1 MHTVRKR
8 EFFHIAAE
16 NITLWTY
23 IKVICILHILHR
35 CNYNGK
41 SISVDCL
48 ALNDKDAQRN

>member
-23 IKVICILHILHR
+23 KLSAFFTSYTDVTIME
-35 CNYNGK
+35 K